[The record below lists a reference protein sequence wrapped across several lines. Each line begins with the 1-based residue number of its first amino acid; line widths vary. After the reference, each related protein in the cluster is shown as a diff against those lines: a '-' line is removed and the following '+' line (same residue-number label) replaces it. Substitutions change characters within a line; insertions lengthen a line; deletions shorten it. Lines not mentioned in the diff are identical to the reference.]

1 MCNWIFRK
9 TIIWESVSFQC
20 EMFDVKN
27 FEKVLRIG
35 NVNTMIFIN
44 KQIGKLVQD
53 CFLQIVNDPQYDNFA
68 KIYIFLKSFIKLNV
82 IKKNT
87 SSLFKIRFNGR
98 SGIFEHK
105 LLLKSNLKKKK
116 QAPYYPWIFL

>member
-1 MCNWIFRK
+1 
-9 TIIWESVSFQC
+9 
-20 EMFDVKN
+20 MFDVKN

-68 KIYIFLKSFIKLNV
+68 KIYIFLKKF
-82 IKKNT
+82 
-87 SSLFKIRFNGR
+87 
-98 SGIFEHK
+98 
-105 LLLKSNLKKKK
+105 
-116 QAPYYPWIFL
+116 Y